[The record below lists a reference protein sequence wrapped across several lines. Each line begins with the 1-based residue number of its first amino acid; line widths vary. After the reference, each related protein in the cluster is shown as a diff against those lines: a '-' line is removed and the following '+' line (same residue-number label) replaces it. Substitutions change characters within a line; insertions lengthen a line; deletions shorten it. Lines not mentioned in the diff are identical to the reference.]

1 MNENEISRIVV
12 NTSIQIHRDLGPGL
26 LESVYEKVLQK
37 SLQDEG
43 LLVVSQAPIRL
54 RYRGMLFEEA
64 FRADLIVN
72 NLVILE
78 LKSLETLNKAHYKQ
92 LITYLKLTDLRLG
105 LLLNFGAPL
114 MKDGIVRFV
123 NKLPE

>member
-12 NTSIQIHRDLGPGL
+12 NTSIQIHKDLGPGL
-26 LESVYEKVLQK
+26 LESVYERILQQ
-37 SLQDEG
+37 SLQNEG
-43 LLVVSQAPIRL
+43 LQVASQVPIKIN
-54 RYRGMLFEEA
+54 YRGLSFEEA

-72 NLVILE
+72 DKVILE
-78 LKSLETLNKAHYKQ
+78 LKSLESLNKAHYKQ
-92 LITYLKLTDLRLG
+92 IITYLKLTDLHLG

-123 NKLPE
+123 HKLPE